1 MPIGPYYLGDCY
13 FPTIVS
19 NRHTHL
25 FISNVI
31 YKIPS
36 TLHRPSL
43 NTLDWFSLLAARP
56 SSVCLFEQ
64 HPAQEELQQT
74 LRLRSSRLLR
84 VYIVWP
90 FPSSF
95 CSSPPVCESCVLLH
109 SIPHSTVFIQYSSSS
124 RWRPVFPLTVLSIK
138 FPSAAVL
145 CCAVRRWCWPM
156 FGQPG
161 KVGRDPV
168 IIRSTT
174 PILHRKEKGYSLYST
189 RPRFKCPRA
198 IPPPPLGGSYSA
210 QTLQLLYTLA
220 VCR

>member
-84 VYIVWP
+84 VYSLTL
-90 FPSSF
+90 PSSF
-95 CSSPPVCESCVLLH
+95 LLITPCVRIMCAAPLYPSLDRIY
-109 SIPHSTVFIQYSSSS
+109 SIQQQLSLTPSFSFDRFIYQISQCC
-124 RWRPVFPLTVLSIK
+124 
-138 FPSAAVL
+138 AVL

-174 PILHRKEKGYSLYST
+174 PILHRREKGYSLYST